1 VLGRYPAFISEY
13 RSAEA
18 VMMRCEDV
26 AACAACEPSRVKTFF
41 RVFVVSRLQVPSI
54 HDILSLVHM
63 KDRIAELTAS
73 RKRLLQQL
81 PDSSTILP
89 GSLLSRMIRCNKPG
103 CRFCEKGKGKGHGPI
118 WILSVSLGNRKV
130 RQIPI
135 PLELKPEVE
144 EGLRTF
150 AQLQERLK
158 QIAQVNLELLEE
170 RKRRR

>member
-1 VLGRYPAFISEY
+1 
-13 RSAEA
+13 
-18 VMMRCEDV
+18 
-26 AACAACEPSRVKTFF
+26 
-41 RVFVVSRLQVPSI
+41 
-54 HDILSLVHM
+54 M

-150 AQLQERLK
+150 AQMQERLK